1 MAKTGRMTQREDLA
15 SVMDRLALDSLLTAC
30 AVAVDD
36 GDWPGYEALFAPDG
50 RIDLR
55 GAGGAEGPAG
65 EVAHRLAGDL
75 AAWPVR
81 QHLLVNRQFRQQPGP
96 LVREAGDRATV
107 EADYVGRFG
116 ASGPS
121 SGGRCVF
128 EAVRTDTGWLLELL
142 TVRQKWAREVSA
154 PGR

>member
-1 MAKTGRMTQREDLA
+1 MTQREDLA

-36 GDWPGYEALFAPDG
+36 GDWPAYEALFAPSG
-50 RIDLR
+50 RVDLR
-55 GAGGAEGPAG
+55 GAGGEEGPAG
-65 EVAHRLAGDL
+65 EVARRLAGAL
-75 AAWPVR
+75 ADRPVR
-81 QHLLVNRQFRQQPGP
+81 QHLLVNRQFRLPPGP
-96 LVREAGDRATV
+96 LVREPGDRATV
-107 EADYVGRFG
+107 EADYVGRLG

-128 EAVRTDTGWLLELL
+128 EAVRTDAGWLLERL
-142 TVRQKWAREVSA
+142 TVRRKWPREASA